1 MFFFFI
7 KCAPFILKIEE
18 ALNIDDI
25 KIKAFE
31 IDKLHLKMNLNIF
44 VSNVLLTLK
53 IMNFEKCVFNKNYF
67 IFVLF

>member
-25 KIKAFE
+25 KIKALE